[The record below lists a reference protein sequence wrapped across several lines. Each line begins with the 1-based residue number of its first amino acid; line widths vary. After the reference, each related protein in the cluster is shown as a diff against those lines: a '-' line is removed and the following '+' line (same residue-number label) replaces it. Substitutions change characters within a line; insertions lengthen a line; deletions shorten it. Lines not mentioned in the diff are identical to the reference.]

1 MNEEKLTEKCVKGGG
16 SSAFLEE
23 LRNIKNSLKQ
33 HSPSPA
39 EI

>member
-1 MNEEKLTEKCVKGGG
+1 MNEEKLTDKCVKGGG
-16 SSAFLEE
+16 RGAYLEE
-23 LRNIKNSLKQ
+23 LRNIRNRLKQ